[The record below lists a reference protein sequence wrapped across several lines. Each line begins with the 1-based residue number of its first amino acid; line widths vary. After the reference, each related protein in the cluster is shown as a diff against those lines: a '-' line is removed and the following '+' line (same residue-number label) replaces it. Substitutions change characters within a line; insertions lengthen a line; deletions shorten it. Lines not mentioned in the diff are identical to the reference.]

1 MTAVE
6 AAPTGLKIYFVGHSF
21 HMFIIRPLIS
31 LAKEAGIKGHW
42 AEGWDMIGGSTPMQ
56 HWERKRETLGE
67 GSDGGD
73 NEVKAAIRA
82 GGLDVLTLASNVIV
96 PEPAIDLFA
105 DLAVEHNPGV
115 RVMVQH
121 SWGDAAT
128 SAIMLARHGRAP
140 EAAHV
145 PSNEDRDLVSADD
158 LVQMRASMAT
168 AVGRLREQ
176 LESIDTRHGR
186 AVTRLVPAGDTV
198 MRLRSAVVAG
208 DVPGVKRQ
216 SELFRDPLGHASQ
229 PTMDAVSYA
238 WFAALYE
245 QSPIGLTSLRDPD
258 DADSAARQQ
267 VLQEL
272 AWDAVRDEP
281 LALVGRPASTA

>member
-1 MTAVE
+1 MTSVE
-6 AAPTGLKIYFVGHSF
+6 AVRKGLKIYFVGHSF
-21 HMFIIRPLIS
+21 HMFIVRPLIS

-56 HWERKRETLGE
+56 HWERNG
-67 GSDGGD
+67 DD
-73 NEVKAAIRA
+73 NEVKTAIRR
-82 GGLDVLTLASNVIV
+82 GGLDVLTLSSNVIV

-105 DLAVEHNPGV
+105 DLAVAHNPGV

-128 SAIMLARHGRAP
+128 SAIMLFRHGRAP

-145 PSNEDRDLVSADD
+145 PTNEDRDLVTASELESMRSSMSA
-158 LVQMRASMAT
+158 
-168 AVGRLREQ
+168 AVDRLRSQ
-176 LESIDTRHGR
+176 LQAIDARHRR

-198 MRLRSAVVAG
+198 LRLRSAVVAG
-208 DVPGVKRQ
+208 EVPGVARQ

-229 PTMDAVSYA
+229 PTMDAVAYA

-245 QSPIGLTSLRDPD
+245 ESPVGLTSLVDAD
-258 DADSAARQQ
+258 DADSAARQR

-272 AWDAVRDEP
+272 AWDAVREEP
-281 LALVGRPASTA
+281 LALV